1 MSPFRRSADSAWSSK
16 LTGRTIV
23 GVRGN
28 YQNAFGESCRS
39 ESCYGLGLFSDTPDS
54 LKAGSDGSYTID

>member
-1 MSPFRRSADSAWSSK
+1 M
-16 LTGRTIV
+16 GRQIA

-28 YQNAFGESCRS
+28 YQNAFGESCRN
-39 ESCYGLGLFSDTPDS
+39 ESCYGLGLFSDTADS

>member
-1 MSPFRRSADSAWSSK
+1 MSPFRRSADSTWSSK
-16 LTGRTIV
+16 STGRQIV

-28 YQNAFGESCRS
+28 YQNAFGESCRI
-39 ESCYGLGLFSDTPDS
+39 ESCDGLCFFSDTADS